1 MNMLYN
7 PDAPKKPT
15 NLSLNSD
22 LVQKAK
28 DENINL
34 SSVVEFAI
42 VEELKARKEI
52 EWKEENKKAIS
63 DYNRFVEKT
72 GFFSDGMRSF

>member
-28 DENINL
+28 EENINI
-34 SSVVEFAI
+34 SSI
-42 VEELKARKEI
+42 VEQAIADELKMRKEL
-52 EWKEENKKAIS
+52 EWKTENKKSIE
-63 DYNRFVEKT
+63 DYNEFTDRI
-72 GFFSDGMRSF
+72 GFFSDGLRSF

>member
-1 MNMLYN
+1 MNLLYN

-28 DENINL
+28 EENINI
-34 SSVVEFAI
+34 SSI
-42 VEELKARKEI
+42 VEQAIADELKMRKEF
-52 EWKEENKKAIS
+52 EWKTENKKSIE
-63 DYNRFVEKT
+63 DYNEFTTRV
-72 GFFSDGMRSF
+72 GFFSDGLRSF

>member
-52 EWKEENKKAIS
+52 EWKEENKNAIS
-63 DYNRFVEKT
+63 DYNRFVEKI

>member
-52 EWKEENKKAIS
+52 EWKEENKNAIS

>member
-1 MNMLYN
+1 MLYN

-52 EWKEENKKAIS
+52 EWKEENKNAIS